1 MKTLEK
7 IFGKVAIPLMTPFT
21 QTYAV
26 NYKRA
31 CQLAERLIEK
41 KYCDA
46 LIVAGTNGEFHALDH
61 SERINLFKEIKNAV
75 GDRFNLIAGTGATT
89 TDETIRLTKEAEA
102 LGYQAAMV
110 LPPYYGIPT
119 QDELIEHFT
128 SLANATTLPIVLY
141 NIPIFTNV
149 NIEPATAVKLAEIE
163 NIIGIK
169 EEAALMPIQTSEIL
183 MKLPKD
189 VDFSVYCGD
198 DVMVLSVLAQGGSGS
213 VSGGAHIV
221 GDLLMSMV
229 EKFFNGQVREATE
242 LHRKIFKFARTL
254 GIGKRI
260 NPIPMTKM
268 SLALTGFEIGPPR
281 KPFLPPSK
289 AEIEAMKSVLIE
301 IGKL

>member
-7 IFGKVAIPLMTPFT
+7 IYGNVAIPLMTPFT
-21 QTYAV
+21 QLYEV

-31 CQLAERLIEK
+31 CQLAERMLEK
-41 KYCDA
+41 KYADS
-46 LIVAGTNGEFHALDH
+46 LIVAGTNGEFHALEH

-75 GDRFNLIAGTGATT
+75 GDKTNLIAGTGATT

-102 LGYQAAMV
+102 LGYQAVMV

-119 QDELIEHFT
+119 QDELVEHFS
-128 SLANATTLPIVLY
+128 SLANATTLPIILY
-141 NIPIFTNV
+141 NIPIFTNA
-149 NIEPATAVKLAEIE
+149 NIEPVTALKLAEIE

-169 EEAALMPIQTSEIL
+169 EEAALMPLQTSDIL
-183 MKLPKD
+183 TKLPKD

-213 VSGGAHIV
+213 VSGGAHII
-221 GDLLMSMV
+221 GDLLKSMI
-229 EKFFNGQVREATE
+229 EKFHNGQVSEAIE
-242 LHRKIFKFARTL
+242 LHHKIYKFARTL

-260 NPIPMTKM
+260 NPIPMTKIT
-268 SLALTGFEIGPPR
+268 LALTGFDIGPPR

-289 AEIEAMKSVLIE
+289 AEIDAMKSVLIE